1 MSAAYKIADLMAD
14 IRIDPT
20 QTGRNMAYLPVV
32 IQERLFDLT
41 IAYLKELSFQ
51 YDTNSFVNGNMDI
64 SRRAWEIQQTLLT
77 FQTQP

>member
-20 QTGRNMAYLPVV
+20 QTGRNMAHLPLV
-32 IQERLFDLT
+32 IQERFFDLT